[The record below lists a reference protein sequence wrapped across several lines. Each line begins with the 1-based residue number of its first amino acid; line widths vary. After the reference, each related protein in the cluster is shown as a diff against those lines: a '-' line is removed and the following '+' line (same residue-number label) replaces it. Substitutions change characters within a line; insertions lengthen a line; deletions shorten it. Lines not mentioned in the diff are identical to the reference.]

1 LFLQH
6 LSYGKT
12 DTLVLQAELT
22 WARKAIATTE
32 ATHIGAVLAAETSAS
47 AAIHV
52 KDAKDQVALAEV
64 VEENS
69 CGLSNAADTAR

>member
-1 LFLQH
+1 M
-6 LSYGKT
+6 
-12 DTLVLQAELT
+12 
-22 WARKAIATTE
+22 E
-32 ATHIGAVLAAETSAS
+32 ATHVGAVLAAETSAS

-69 CGLSNAADTAR
+69 YGLSNVADTAR